1 MLDRYGMAVMEERRH
16 DRRLDALEN
25 YLRMEYGSMSGMG
38 RYLAEAKHAPSPR
51 SGFRTFLARIAGVAS
66 KSPTRAAPAAS
77 AASVEPALSEENA
90 DHATPRPQAAI
101 GLQVRPVGYR
111 RRVNMRSHTAL
122 PRLKR

>member
-16 DRRLDALEN
+16 DRRRASLEN
-25 YLRMEYGSMSGMG
+25 YLRMEYGSTSGME

-51 SGFRTFLARIAGVAS
+51 SGFRTFLAKIAGVAS

-77 AASVEPALSEENA
+77 VKPPLSEEYA
-90 DHATPRPQAAI
+90 DHATPRPEADI

-111 RRVNMRSHTAL
+111 RRVNMRPHTAL

>member
-16 DRRLDALEN
+16 DRRLAALEN
-25 YLRMEYGSMSGMG
+25 YLRMEYGSTSGME

-51 SGFRTFLARIAGVAS
+51 SGFRTFLAKIAGVAS
-66 KSPTRAAPAAS
+66 SSPTRAAPAAS
-77 AASVEPALSEENA
+77 AEPALSEEYA

-101 GLQVRPVGYR
+101 RLQVRPVGYR
-111 RRVNMRSHTAL
+111 RRVNVRSHTAL

>member
-16 DRRLDALEN
+16 DRRLAALEN
-25 YLRMEYGSMSGMG
+25 YLRMEYGSTSGME
-38 RYLAEAKHAPSPR
+38 RYIAEAKPAPSPR
-51 SGFRTFLARIAGVAS
+51 SGFRTFLAKIAGVAS

-77 AASVEPALSEENA
+77 VKPALSEQYT

-101 GLQVRPVGYR
+101 GLRVRPVGYR
-111 RRVNMRSHTAL
+111 RRLNVRPHTAL